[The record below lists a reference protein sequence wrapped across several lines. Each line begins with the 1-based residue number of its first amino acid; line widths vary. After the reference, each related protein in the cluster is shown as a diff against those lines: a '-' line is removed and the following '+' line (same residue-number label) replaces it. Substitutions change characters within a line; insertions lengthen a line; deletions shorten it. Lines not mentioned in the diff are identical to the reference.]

1 MNSSFQNFC
10 SQKFIESLYPNSKL
24 VYRKSKLKRVIP
36 FSDSF
41 SNFYRGFLSTDTDI
55 RIVSSLP
62 TTRINLNF
70 DKEVE
75 KRKEEKSKSQVD
87 IASECGQ
94 KGGKEVDCFDRCG
107 RRMFP
112 EYIRE
117 KLNYRGGKNKKYP
130 ATPFLQPPPIV
141 ERNYYSTATFLRPL
155 PGQTNFVSPFRIAN
169 PHSLYVLWIRGL
181 RSATARF
188 VNEI

>member
-1 MNSSFQNFC
+1 M
-10 SQKFIESLYPNSKL
+10 
-24 VYRKSKLKRVIP
+24 
-36 FSDSF
+36 
-41 SNFYRGFLSTDTDI
+41 
-55 RIVSSLP
+55 
-62 TTRINLNF
+62 
-70 DKEVE
+70 
-75 KRKEEKSKSQVD
+75 D

-107 RRMFP
+107 HRMFP